1 LASARASLR
10 LSKFVP
16 DKFVEPGE
24 IVHTTT
30 LSKNGEG
37 PEALLHFWRRGWDSN
52 PRYGKTVNR
61 ISNPAH
67 STTLP
72 PLRAAVNDTGGAS
85 GLATSSIRL
94 LLSSSFRSL
103 EDDDEPDLGPR
114 FPWRAGRQAHH
125 PRDQVPTDDRSG
137 QARERARGAGV
148 AGRDLGCRW
157 GIGNGHLRRA
167 GGTEAHQRS
176 AMGNR
181 G

>member
-72 PLRAAVNDTGGAS
+72 PLRLGRVEGREFYGARQQYTTRRGLRCDLSGSRRGKQRASKRRGRHDADCLTSSLRDNPCPISVKFFATRSPASAGAS
-85 GLATSSIRL
+85 RVNN
-94 LLSSSFRSL
+94 
-103 EDDDEPDLGPR
+103 PPR
-114 FPWRAGRQAHH
+114 
-125 PRDQVPTDDRSG
+125 
-137 QARERARGAGV
+137 
-148 AGRDLGCRW
+148 C
-157 GIGNGHLRRA
+157 
-167 GGTEAHQRS
+167 
-176 AMGNR
+176 
-181 G
+181 

>member
-72 PLRAAVNDTGGAS
+72 PLRNSKSRQRSIHGAD
-85 GLATSSIRL
+85 SIRHPCL
-94 LLSSSFRSL
+94 LLGHHARC
-103 EDDDEPDLGPR
+103 PR
-114 FPWRAGRQAHH
+114 HRADVQASTTLPPLRVAAHDKGV
-125 PRDQVPTDDRSG
+125 RC
-137 QARERARGAGV
+137 ARATGWGAV
-148 AGRDLGCRW
+148 RPGC
-157 GIGNGHLRRA
+157 
-167 GGTEAHQRS
+167 
-176 AMGNR
+176 
-181 G
+181 